1 MSVYKPYSTVYR
13 QVKVVFSIFVAD
25 VRLAEVGIFFCG
37 HGCQLD
43 QEQDIPSHFNG
54 SDVHRCGECVGRCP
68 SHDKTWESIW
78 GTFVMM
84 NGMQKL
90 FFMIAPVEGRIVES
104 GHSFLKY
111 NSLGILI
118 HFFFDT
124 ILSGLPFRCR
134 SRYLPLG
141 Q

>member
-1 MSVYKPYSTVYR
+1 MTDKTKESVFNCQFINPIAPSTVRLRLFFRYSLPMFGW
-13 QVKVVFSIFVAD
+13 QKSVF
-25 VRLAEVGIFFCG
+25 FFCG
-37 HGCQLD
+37 HGYQLD

-90 FFMIAPVEGRIVES
+90 SFMIAPVEGRIVES
-104 GHSFLKY
+104 GHCFLKY
-111 NSLGILI
+111 SSFGSFS
-118 HFFFDT
+118 HFF
-124 ILSGLPFRCR
+124 
-134 SRYLPLG
+134 
-141 Q
+141 